1 MVASLA
7 RPVSKLLEQLITASP
22 QESAKIAADIIKKT
36 PKSKLELAH
45 REIAKAQSKAEIARI
60 PRRIHRQGIEEGP
73 IGAGAGVPGDPLFKG
88 SPIDP
93 APIPAHSP
101 LQGYR
106 TRSKSDIQEQEWQEV
121 GPGPAAMTE
130 AGGPVTSPLDE
141 AVRARQDYE
150 GRSSLI
156 PGFDPAIAGT
166 VIEEGPSAGHVRGGR
181 TLSRVETAQGIDK
194 RVAEIMEDNPA
205 TTIEE
210 AESIAI
216 AQMEADA
223 AARGVV
229 PSFAGKGTWARADAQ
244 ALRTQKSARRAGSAV
259 AQPFDEP
266 PLATRINEAEAPV
279 SRAEGENIP
288 EAFTGRGIQSAN
300 IQTRDPIRPSE
311 IKSGKGIERIAPG
324 VGGQELGPANTR
336 ELEKEIRAANLDRP
350 GQEFGGPTETDFG
363 ADTMHLVDDPGI
375 GRDVS
380 KYSRTGHGDIE
391 TEFGAEG
398 SPELVSRISQGQN
411 LDDIARIRSLKRDVK
426 ELRRR
431 GESEEAAK
439 KIMEPKVAAAI
450 GYREVNATIQNFYRD
465 WKEFVNSIRKQ
476 SEELFEKNEKFFA
489 SFKKMIDTTA
499 AVSRKEGRLDAVRS
513 IDGKAQ
519 PTMQS
524 LMDRFYATV
533 QGREEFNVFGREGQG
548 SLRDSAGNLVF
559 PQAEPRLASAMGDR
573 IGPEGMA
580 ARALESG
587 ARDRSK
593 LRQQAAGIG
602 ELEPRTMYPETLR
615 SAAGKFSPL
624 KQTLVNR
631 LSRQQRFGIPSS
643 SPVQSAGPRPVRTGQ
658 NLSQEDMVME
668 ALQQILQGNRKWL
681 KIKSLQL

>member
-1 MVASLA
+1 
-7 RPVSKLLEQLITASP
+7 
-22 QESAKIAADIIKKT
+22 
-36 PKSKLELAH
+36 
-45 REIAKAQSKAEIARI
+45 
-60 PRRIHRQGIEEGP
+60 
-73 IGAGAGVPGDPLFKG
+73 
-88 SPIDP
+88 
-93 APIPAHSP
+93 
-101 LQGYR
+101 
-106 TRSKSDIQEQEWQEV
+106 
-121 GPGPAAMTE
+121 
-130 AGGPVTSPLDE
+130 
-141 AVRARQDYE
+141 
-150 GRSSLI
+150 
-156 PGFDPAIAGT
+156 
-166 VIEEGPSAGHVRGGR
+166 
-181 TLSRVETAQGIDK
+181 
-194 RVAEIMEDNPA
+194 MEDNPA

-229 PSFAGKGTWARADAQ
+229 PSFVGKTRKDRAAAQ
-244 ALRTQKSARRAGSAV
+244 ARRTQKSARRAGSAV

-336 ELEKEIRAANLDRP
+336 ELQKEIRAANLDRP
-350 GQEFGGPTETDFG
+350 GQEFGGPAETDFG

-533 QGREEFNVFGREGQG
+533 QGRDEFNTFAAGGQG
-548 SLRDSAGNLVF
+548 EMF
-559 PQAEPRLASAMGDR
+559 PRNPPKLASAMGDR

-668 ALQQILQGNRKWL
+668 ALQQILQGNR
-681 KIKSLQL
+681 